1 MNRRDTPASPANA
14 DEGDPLSTAT
24 NGGVAGE
31 FMQASDSRS
40 RDPGISVH
48 VFLLLISY
56 PSLSLSFFL
65 SL

>member
-40 RDPGISVH
+40 RDPGISV
-48 VFLLLISY
+48 FLLLISY